1 MNAILMTKES
11 WLNSQFSIAR
21 FYGGIHINGTR
32 YIIMGSEQDLVDD
45 GFAKYYNKLGREK
58 FMQILEQN
66 NRTSHETVM
75 RAMED
80 ALNALKLPKGS
91 IKKLIGR
98 ELTWNDEPVK
108 LE

>member
-1 MNAILMTKES
+1 MSAIMMAKEF

-32 YIIMGSEQDLVDD
+32 YIIMGSEQDLVDN

-66 NRTSHETVM
+66 SRTSHETVM

-80 ALNALKLPKGS
+80 ALNSMKT
-91 IKKLIGR
+91 IKQARKKQDNQLQTHL
-98 ELTWNDEPVK
+98 EL
-108 LE
+108 

>member
-1 MNAILMTKES
+1 MSAIMMAKEF

-80 ALNALKLPKGS
+80 ALNALKTLKRARR
-91 IKKLIGR
+91 KQDNQLQTHL
-98 ELTWNDEPVK
+98 EL
-108 LE
+108 

>member
-1 MNAILMTKES
+1 MSAIMMAKEF

-80 ALNALKLPKGS
+80 ALNTLKILKRAR
-91 IKKLIGR
+91 KKQDNQLQTHL
-98 ELTWNDEPVK
+98 EL
-108 LE
+108 

>member
-1 MNAILMTKES
+1 MRAILMTKEF
-11 WLNSQFSIAR
+11 WLNSQFSIVR
-21 FYGGIHINGTR
+21 FFGGVRINGTL

-45 GFAKYYNKLGREK
+45 RFAKYYNKLGREK

-80 ALNALKLPKGS
+80 ALNALKTLKRA
-91 IKKLIGR
+91 KNKQDNQLQTHL
-98 ELTWNDEPVK
+98 EL
-108 LE
+108 

>member
-1 MNAILMTKES
+1 MSAIMMAKES

-45 GFAKYYNKLGREK
+45 RFAKYYNKLGREK
-58 FMQILEQN
+58 FIQILEQN

-80 ALNALKLPKGS
+80 ALNALKILKRAR
-91 IKKLIGR
+91 KKQDNQLQTHL
-98 ELTWNDEPVK
+98 EL
-108 LE
+108 

>member
-1 MNAILMTKES
+1 MSAIMMAKEF

-21 FYGGIHINGTR
+21 FYGGISINETR

-45 GFAKYYNKLGREK
+45 KFAKYYNKLGREK

-66 NRTSHETVM
+66 NRTSHEAVM

-80 ALNALKLPKGS
+80 ALNALKTLKRARR
-91 IKKLIGR
+91 KQDNQLQTQL
-98 ELTWNDEPVK
+98 EL
-108 LE
+108 

>member
-1 MNAILMTKES
+1 MSAIMMAKEF

-21 FYGGIHINGTR
+21 FYGGIRINGTR

-45 GFAKYYNKLGREK
+45 RFAKYYNKLGREK

-66 NRTSHETVM
+66 NRTSHEAVM

-80 ALNALKLPKGS
+80 ALNALKTLKRARR
-91 IKKLIGR
+91 KQDNQLQTQL
-98 ELTWNDEPVK
+98 EL
-108 LE
+108 

>member
-1 MNAILMTKES
+1 MSAIMMTKEF

-32 YIIMGSEQDLVDD
+32 YIIMGSEQDLVDN

-58 FMQILEQN
+58 FIQILEQN

-80 ALNALKLPKGS
+80 ALNAMKT
-91 IKKLIGR
+91 IKRARKKQNNQQQ
-98 ELTWNDEPVK
+98 TK
-108 LE
+108 LEL

>member
-1 MNAILMTKES
+1 MSAIMMAKEF

-32 YIIMGSEQDLVDD
+32 YIIMGGEQDLVDN

-66 NRTSHETVM
+66 NRTSHVAVM
-75 RAMED
+75 QAMED
-80 ALNALKLPKGS
+80 ALNAMKT
-91 IKKLIGR
+91 IKRARKKQDNQLQTQL
-98 ELTWNDEPVK
+98 EL
-108 LE
+108 

>member
-1 MNAILMTKES
+1 MSAIMMAKEF

-45 GFAKYYNKLGREK
+45 GFAKYYNKIGRGK
-58 FMQILEQN
+58 FIQILEQN

-80 ALNALKLPKGS
+80 ALNALKILKRAR
-91 IKKLIGR
+91 KKQDNQLQTHL
-98 ELTWNDEPVK
+98 EL
-108 LE
+108 

>member
-1 MNAILMTKES
+1 MSAIMMAKEF

-45 GFAKYYNKLGREK
+45 RFAKYYNKLGREK

-66 NRTSHETVM
+66 NHADKGFVM
-75 RAMED
+75 QVMKD
-80 ALNALKLPKGS
+80 SLNAMKT
-91 IKKLIGR
+91 IKRARRKQDNQLQTHL
-98 ELTWNDEPVK
+98 EL
-108 LE
+108 

>member
-1 MNAILMTKES
+1 MSAILMTKEF

-32 YIIMGSEQDLVDD
+32 YIIMGSEQDLVDN

-66 NRTSHETVM
+66 NRTSHEAVM

-80 ALNALKLPKGS
+80 ALNALKTLKQARR
-91 IKKLIGR
+91 KQDNQLQTHL
-98 ELTWNDEPVK
+98 EL
-108 LE
+108 

>member
-1 MNAILMTKES
+1 MSAIMMAKEF

-45 GFAKYYNKLGREK
+45 RFAKYYNKLGREK
-58 FMQILEQN
+58 FIQILEQN
-66 NRTSHETVM
+66 NRTSHKTVM

-80 ALNALKLPKGS
+80 ALNAMKT
-91 IKKLIGR
+91 IKRARKKQDNQLQTQL
-98 ELTWNDEPVK
+98 EL
-108 LE
+108 

>member
-1 MNAILMTKES
+1 MSAIMMAKEF

-75 RAMED
+75 RAMEE
-80 ALNALKLPKGS
+80 ALNALKTLKRARR
-91 IKKLIGR
+91 KQDNQLQTHL
-98 ELTWNDEPVK
+98 EL
-108 LE
+108 

>member
-1 MNAILMTKES
+1 MSAIMMAKEF

-32 YIIMGSEQDLVDD
+32 YIIMGSEQDLVDN

-75 RAMED
+75 RAMEE
-80 ALNALKLPKGS
+80 ALNALKTLKRARR
-91 IKKLIGR
+91 KQDNQLQTHL
-98 ELTWNDEPVK
+98 EL
-108 LE
+108 

>member
-1 MNAILMTKES
+1 MSAIMMAKEF

-21 FYGGIHINGTR
+21 YYGGIHINGTR
-32 YIIMGSEQDLVDD
+32 YIIMGNEQDLVDN

-66 NRTSHETVM
+66 NRTSHEAVM

-80 ALNALKLPKGS
+80 ALNALKTLKRARR
-91 IKKLIGR
+91 KQDNQLQTHL
-98 ELTWNDEPVK
+98 EL
-108 LE
+108 